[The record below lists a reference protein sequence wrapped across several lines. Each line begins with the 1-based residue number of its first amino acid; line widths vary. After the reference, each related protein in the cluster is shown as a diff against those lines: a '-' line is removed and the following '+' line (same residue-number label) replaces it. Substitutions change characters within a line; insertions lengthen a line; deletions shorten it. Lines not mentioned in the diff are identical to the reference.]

1 MKTNRQQPDERS
13 HPRMMGPRIVADVGG
28 TNVRFAITSAQ
39 PDGLIDLRCYRTG
52 DFPCFLAA
60 LERFVDETG
69 SQRYFSGIA
78 VGAAGPV
85 DDGIAYLTNGT
96 WRISEAEVS
105 AALNGCPARVVNDVE
120 AVAFALPLLQSDD
133 RFPIGLIKVP
143 SAKPRTLLVINVGT
157 GFGAAA
163 LVPSSAGWVSV
174 PSEAGHMDLR
184 THDKRNG
191 LVVDTSVESVLSGT
205 GVATLMAR
213 FGPNDESHSK
223 DTIENPA
230 AFGAGGSERAI
241 GQPDQNL
248 EARDFND
255 LLGEVA
261 GNLALAMG
269 AWGGVFFC
277 GGVIDAWK
285 RNIDQKRFRTRF
297 ESKGSMTAR
306 MQQVFTGVI
315 TKPNVALLGLAQLS
329 M

>member
-1 MKTNRQQPDERS
+1 
-13 HPRMMGPRIVADVGG
+13 MMGPRIVADVGG
-28 TNVRFAITSAQ
+28 TNVRFAITSDQA
-39 PDGLIDLRCYRTG
+39 DGLVDLRCYRTV

-60 LERFVDETG
+60 LEGFVDETG
-69 SQRYFSGIA
+69 NQRHFGGIA

-85 DDGIAYLTNGT
+85 DDGIADVTNGT
-96 WRISEAEVS
+96 WRISEAEIS
-105 AALNGCPARVVNDVE
+105 AALKGCPARVVNDVE

-163 LVPSSAGWVSV
+163 LVPSNAGWVSV
-174 PSEAGHMDLR
+174 PGEAGHMNLR
-184 THDKRNG
+184 THDKKNG

-213 FGPNDESHSK
+213 FGPNDGSHS
-223 DTIENPA
+223 IEYPPKS
-230 AFGAGGSERAI
+230 GAGGSERAI
-241 GQPDQNL
+241 AQPDQNL
-248 EARDFND
+248 EARDFED

-261 GNLALAMG
+261 GNLALATG

-285 RNIDQKRFRTRF
+285 KNVDQMRFRTRF

>member
-1 MKTNRQQPDERS
+1 
-13 HPRMMGPRIVADVGG
+13 MMGPRIVADVGG
-28 TNVRFAITSAQ
+28 TNVRFAITSDQA
-39 PDGLIDLRCYRTG
+39 DGLVDLRCYRTV

-60 LERFVDETG
+60 LEGFVDETG
-69 SQRYFSGIA
+69 SQRHFGGIA

-85 DDGIAYLTNGT
+85 DDGIADVTNGT
-96 WRISEAEVS
+96 WRISEAEIS
-105 AALNGCPARVVNDVE
+105 AALKGCPARVVNDVE

-163 LVPSSAGWVSV
+163 LVPSNAGWVSV
-174 PSEAGHMDLR
+174 PGEAGHMNLR
-184 THDKRNG
+184 THDKKNG

-213 FGPNDESHSK
+213 FGPNDGSHS
-223 DTIENPA
+223 IEYPPKS
-230 AFGAGGSERAI
+230 GAGGSERAI
-241 GQPDQNL
+241 AQPDQNL
-248 EARDFND
+248 EAHDFED

-261 GNLALAMG
+261 GNLALATG

-285 RNIDQKRFRTRF
+285 KNVDQMRFRTRF

>member
-1 MKTNRQQPDERS
+1 
-13 HPRMMGPRIVADVGG
+13 MMGPRIVADVGG
-28 TNVRFAITSAQ
+28 TNVRFAITSDQA
-39 PDGLIDLRCYRTG
+39 DGLVDLRCYRTV

-60 LERFVDETG
+60 LKGFVDETG
-69 SQRYFSGIA
+69 SQRHFGGIA

-85 DDGIAYLTNGT
+85 DDGIAHLTNGT
-96 WRISEAEVS
+96 WRISEAEIS
-105 AALNGCPARVVNDVE
+105 AALKGCPARVVNDVE

-133 RFPIGLIKVP
+133 HFPIGLIKVP

-163 LVPSSAGWVSV
+163 LVPSNAGWVSV
-174 PSEAGHMDLR
+174 PGEAGHMNLR
-184 THDKRNG
+184 MHDKKNG

-213 FGPNDESHSK
+213 FGPNDGSHRS
-223 DTIENPA
+223 
-230 AFGAGGSERAI
+230 GAGGSGRVIA
-241 GQPDQNL
+241 QPDQNL
-248 EARDFND
+248 EARDFED

-261 GNLALAMG
+261 GNLALATG

-277 GGVIDAWK
+277 GGVIDTWK
-285 RNIDQKRFRTRF
+285 KNVDQMRFRTRF

-306 MQQVFTGVI
+306 MQKVFTGVI

>member
-1 MKTNRQQPDERS
+1 
-13 HPRMMGPRIVADVGG
+13 MMGPRIVADVGG
-28 TNVRFAITSAQ
+28 TNVRFAITSDQA
-39 PDGLIDLRCYRTG
+39 DGLVDLRCYRTV

-60 LERFVDETG
+60 LEGFVDETG
-69 SQRYFSGIA
+69 NQRHFGGIA

-85 DDGIAYLTNGT
+85 DDGIADVTNGT
-96 WRISEAEVS
+96 WRISEAEIS
-105 AALNGCPARVVNDVE
+105 AALKGCPARVVNDVE

-163 LVPSSAGWVSV
+163 LVPSNAGWVSV
-174 PSEAGHMDLR
+174 PGEAGHMNLR
-184 THDKRNG
+184 THDKKNG

-213 FGPNDESHSK
+213 FGPNDGSHS
-223 DTIENPA
+223 IEYPPKS
-230 AFGAGGSERAI
+230 GAGGSERAI
-241 GQPDQNL
+241 AQPGQNL
-248 EARDFND
+248 EARDFED

-261 GNLALAMG
+261 GNLALATG

-285 RNIDQKRFRTRF
+285 KNVDQMRFRTRF

>member
-1 MKTNRQQPDERS
+1 MT
-13 HPRMMGPRIVADVGG
+13 GPRIVADVGG
-28 TNVRFAITSAQ
+28 TNVRFATTSDEAE
-39 PDGLIDLRCYRTG
+39 LIDVRCYRTI

-60 LERFVDETG
+60 LERFVNETG
-69 SQRYFSGIA
+69 SQRHFSGIA
-78 VGAAGPV
+78 IGAAGSV
-85 DDGIAYLTNGT
+85 EDGIVRLTNGT
-96 WRISEAEVS
+96 WRISETEVS

-133 RFPIGLIKVP
+133 RFPIGLIKAP
-143 SAKPRTLLVINVGT
+143 SGKPRTLLVVNVGT

-163 LVPSSAGWVSV
+163 LVTSSVGWVSV
-174 PSEAGHMDLR
+174 PGEAGHMNFR
-184 THDKRNG
+184 TYDKKNG
-191 LVVDTSVESVLSGT
+191 LVVDASVESILSGT
-205 GVATLMAR
+205 GVATLRAG
-213 FGPNDESHSK
+213 FGPKDGSHG
-223 DTIENPA
+223 IEYLA
-230 AFGAGGSERAI
+230 APTAGGSEHVI
-241 GQPDQNL
+241 GQLDPNL
-248 EARDFND
+248 EGPNFDD

-261 GNLALAMG
+261 GNLALATG

-285 RNIDQKRFRTRF
+285 KSVDHMRFRSRF

>member
-1 MKTNRQQPDERS
+1 
-13 HPRMMGPRIVADVGG
+13 MGPKIVADVGG
-28 TNVRFAITSAQ
+28 TNVRFAITS
-39 PDGLIDLRCYRTG
+39 DHGLLDLRCYRTA

-60 LERFVDETG
+60 LEGFVYEIG
-69 SQRYFSGIA
+69 SQRQFGGIA
-78 VGAAGPV
+78 IGAAGPV
-85 DDGIAYLTNGT
+85 DDGMAHLTNGT
-96 WRISEAEVS
+96 WRISEEEIS
-105 AALNGCPARVVNDVE
+105 AALEGRPARIVNDVE

-133 RFPIGLIKVP
+133 CFPIGLIKAP
-143 SAKPRTLLVINVGT
+143 SAKLRTLLVINVGT

-163 LVPSSAGWVSV
+163 LVPSNAGWVSV
-174 PSEAGHMDLR
+174 PGEAGHMNLR
-184 THDKRNG
+184 THDKKSG

-205 GVATLMAR
+205 GVASLMAR
-213 FGPNDESHSK
+213 FGPNDGSHRV
-223 DTIENPA
+223 EYPA
-230 AFGAGGSERAI
+230 TSGAGGSERVIAQS
-241 GQPDQNL
+241 GQNL
-248 EARDFND
+248 EACNFGD

-261 GNLALAMG
+261 GNLALATG

-315 TKPNVALLGLAQLS
+315 TKPNVALLGLVQLS

>member
-1 MKTNRQQPDERS
+1 
-13 HPRMMGPRIVADVGG
+13 MGPRIVADVGG
-28 TNVRFAITSAQ
+28 TNVRFAITSDQA
-39 PDGLIDLRCYRTG
+39 DGLVDLRCYRTV

-60 LERFVDETG
+60 LEGFVDETG
-69 SQRYFSGIA
+69 SQRHFGGIA

-85 DDGIAYLTNGT
+85 DDGIADVTNGT
-96 WRISEAEVS
+96 WRISEAEIS
-105 AALNGCPARVVNDVE
+105 AALKGCPARVVNDVE

-163 LVPSSAGWVSV
+163 LVPSNAGWVSV
-174 PSEAGHMDLR
+174 PGEAGHMNLR
-184 THDKRNG
+184 THDKKNG

-213 FGPNDESHSK
+213 FGPNDGSHS
-223 DTIENPA
+223 IEYPPKS
-230 AFGAGGSERAI
+230 GAGGSERAI
-241 GQPDQNL
+241 AQPDQNL
-248 EARDFND
+248 EAHDFED

-261 GNLALAMG
+261 GNLALATG

-285 RNIDQKRFRTRF
+285 KNVDQMRFRTRF